1 MDDVV
6 EKLKTILTTI
16 GTWKLKALKESLAYD
31 YDLERREKIIRRMVE
46 LANKRPDLRI
56 HIRFALCQLAPDR
69 PVSDDPPRNLE
80 ALRHSPLMKTAARA
94 MLTLWT
100 DEEIRCAVRDTP
112 YEWLKLLVAEW
123 LRQVL
128 MPEADLPSVFA
139 VLGAS
144 EDPIAS
150 ALRRMVRIDRKPGGT
165 GRKRERE
172 VADTELLLSED
183 DRLPSERLVTAE
195 DPLQHVCRQE
205 TFEQIQRMVT
215 PRVWQVTELHLLH
228 GYTFKEIAEMLGITT
243 SSASTMYYRF
253 CEKVGADPNR
263 LKEFFFETS

>member
-56 HIRFALCQLAPDR
+56 HIRFALCRLAPDR

-112 YEWLKLLVAEW
+112 YEWKKLLVAEW

-139 VLGAS
+139 ALGAS
-144 EDPIAS
+144 EQPIAS

-165 GRKRERE
+165 GRKREHE
-172 VADTELLLSED
+172 VVESKLISDEEPPPLELKPDLNTPDPAKVVADEDALECVLAQFGERTAQLLRLCLQGYSLSE
-183 DRLPSERLVTAE
+183 AA
-195 DPLQHVCRQE
+195 RQ
-205 TFEQIQRMVT
+205 
-215 PRVWQVTELHLLH
+215 
-228 GYTFKEIAEMLGITT
+228 LGIAPAT
-243 SSASTMYYRF
+243 ARKLKERAKKKI
-253 CEKVGADPNR
+253 EKYLKNR
-263 LKEFFFETS
+263 L

>member
-31 YDLERREKIIRRMVE
+31 YDLERREKIIHRMVE
-46 LANKRPDLRI
+46 LANERPDLRI

-80 ALRHSPLMKTAARA
+80 TLRHSPLMKTAARA

-128 MPEADLPSVFA
+128 MPKADLPSVFA
-139 VLGAS
+139 ALGAS
-144 EDPIAS
+144 EEPIAS
-150 ALRRMVRIDRKPGGT
+150 TLRRMVRIDRKPGGI

-172 VADTELLLSED
+172 VAESSIVSDEEPSPIDVAIDPHTPDPAEVVADEDAVERMLAQFGERTSQLLRLRLQGYSLSEAAQQ
-183 DRLPSERLVTAE
+183 L
-195 DPLQHVCRQE
+195 
-205 TFEQIQRMVT
+205 
-215 PRVWQVTELHLLH
+215 
-228 GYTFKEIAEMLGITT
+228 EIAP
-243 SSASTMYYRF
+243 STARNLLQRARKKIEQYL
-253 CEKVGADPNR
+253 KNR
-263 LKEFFFETS
+263 L